1 MWFAC
6 WCVCVCAGVFSQTD
20 KHREYRLKF
29 PEKWKNTFSVPK
41 LDSRRLELNVF
52 FAEFCAWFHRHPL
65 EPTGLQLL
73 KAEAMRDFLMDS
85 KTPGI
90 PFRTTTGMQH
100 VGHEHAEEGV
110 PPA

>member
-1 MWFAC
+1 M
-6 WCVCVCAGVFSQTD
+6 FSQTD

-65 EPTGLQLL
+65 DTTGLQLL

-85 KTPGI
+85 KTPDSSDRQTVAYI